1 MTAYFVDTSAL
12 VKRYVNEPGSTWV
25 RSWIELPADNT
36 IIASELV
43 AVEVYSALARR
54 RRDGTLD
61 ANAVSLLQ
69 NDLLG
74 HIQSEYVIIT
84 LESKILVRARRLI
97 DQYPLR
103 TLDAI
108 QLATALYATS
118 LSNVALYF
126 ICADVNLLAAAAAE
140 GFAVDNP
147 NQHP

>member
-1 MTAYFVDTSAL
+1 MSAYFVDTSAL
-12 VKRYVNEPGSTWV
+12 VKRYVNESGSTWV
-25 RSWIELPADNT
+25 RSWIERPAGNT

-61 ANAVSLLQ
+61 SNAASLLQ

-74 HIQSEYVIIT
+74 HIQNEYVIIT
-84 LESKILVRARRLI
+84 LESKILVQARQLI
-97 DQYPLR
+97 DRYPLR

-118 LSNVALYF
+118 LFHIPLNF

-140 GFAVDNP
+140 GFAVNNP
-147 NQHP
+147 NHHP

>member
-1 MTAYFVDTSAL
+1 M
-12 VKRYVNEPGSTWV
+12 
-25 RSWIELPADNT
+25 RSWIERPAGNT

-61 ANAVSLLQ
+61 SNAVSLLQ

-74 HIQSEYVIIT
+74 HVQNEYVIIA
-84 LESKILVRARRLI
+84 LESKILVQARRLI

-108 QLATALYATS
+108 QLATALYATN
-118 LSNVALYF
+118 LFRFGLNF
-126 ICADVNLLAAAAAE
+126 ICGDVNLLAAATAE

-147 NQHP
+147 NHHP